1 MSYRIGIVFTILFIL
16 ASFSTIPQYELEGE
30 EINSQSGNV
39 ANINIIASSTVVSAD
54 RIIQFTASLTDSNG
68 QATTGALNGHLRMGP

>member
-1 MSYRIGIVFTILFIL
+1 MGYRIGIVFTILFIL
-16 ASFSTIPQYELEGE
+16 ASFSTIPQYELEGDQ
-30 EINSQSGNV
+30 INSQSGNV

-68 QATTGALNGHLRMGP
+68 QLPQGGLNGLQRMEP